1 MTGIPMCGIDEA
13 AFGFNHT
20 NVQCS
25 EALAGAAPVE
35 PASAVGCGREHL

>member
-25 EALAGAAPVE
+25 EALTGAAPVE